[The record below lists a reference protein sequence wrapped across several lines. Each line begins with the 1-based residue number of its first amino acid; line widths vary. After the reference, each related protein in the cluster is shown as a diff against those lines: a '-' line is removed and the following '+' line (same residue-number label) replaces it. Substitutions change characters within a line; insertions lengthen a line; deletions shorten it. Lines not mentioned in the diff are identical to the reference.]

1 MSSLKLFQNK
11 LALDCF
17 YHEKEL
23 AKEIKD
29 GKWNKLHK
37 VWIYPCNKIK
47 LTQIKRTFPDIYVSP
62 EVEIKVKEVE
72 EIRQRALTLKTLSDY
87 DLDCSFL
94 KTQPYKFQR
103 AGIAFMLNQDCCM
116 NFDDL
121 GAGKTLQA
129 LTTAIIRKQR
139 GEVKRALVICP
150 VSMKQVWK
158 QEIEKHSYEKAMV
171 VEGNKI
177 KRLKIYDEFKKSDCL
192 FLIVNFETIR
202 SDINIFKDMYEKN

>member
-11 LALDCF
+11 IALDCF
-17 YHEKEL
+17 YNEKEL

-37 VWIYPCNKIK
+37 VWTYPCNKTK
-47 LTQIKRTFPDIYVSP
+47 LTQLRKTFPNIYVSP
-62 EVEIKVKEVE
+62 DVETKVKEVE
-72 EIRQRALTLKTLSDY
+72 EVRQRALTLKTLNDY

-94 KTQPYKFQR
+94 KTQPYNFQK

-116 NFDDL
+116 NFL
-121 GAGKTLQA
+121 EMGMGKTLMA
-129 LTTAIIRKQR
+129 IATAIIRKQR
-139 GEVKRALVICP
+139 DEVKRALIICP

-171 VEGNKI
+171 VEGNKV
-177 KRLKIYDEFKKSDCL
+177 KRLQVYKNFKNSNV
-192 FLIVNFETIR
+192 FFMIINYEVARI
-202 SDINIFKDMYEKN
+202 DIEILKDMYN